1 MNNDD
6 HRDTFLFE
14 YGTYIVY
21 LVFLMGLFLNGTVAG
36 LHFIN
41 GRWLF
46 SIWAIFSII
55 LLPKAALGLIC
66 LLGRESIVST
76 NMSFMIMKIFPRTI
90 QKYRYAFGSQVLKGF
105 LREIIWLVLSL
116 VPILVFFSELMGK
129 G

>member
-6 HRDTFLFE
+6 QRGTFLFE

-21 LVFLMGLFLNGTVAG
+21 LVFLMGLLINGTVVA
-36 LHFIN
+36 LHFIS

-46 SIWAIFSII
+46 GIWAIFSII

-66 LLGRESIVST
+66 LLGRESIVSM
-76 NMSFMIMKIFPRTI
+76 NLSFIIMKIFPSTI

-105 LREIIWLVLSL
+105 LREIIWLIFSL
-116 VPILVFFSELMGK
+116 VPILVFFLRIDG
-129 G
+129 

>member
-6 HRDTFLFE
+6 QRDTFLFE

-21 LVFLMGLFLNGTVAG
+21 LVFLMGLFLNGTVAV

-46 SIWAIFSII
+46 GIWAIFFII

-66 LLGRESIVST
+66 LLGQKRGVFI
-76 NMSFMIMKIFPRTI
+76 NMSYIIGKIFPRTI

-105 LREIIWLVLSL
+105 LREIIWLVLSF
-116 VPILVFFSELMGK
+116 VPILVFLSQN
-129 G
+129 